1 MPAVKTYTRVNF
13 QNYPST
19 STPLNATNLNK
30 LDKGIDDLDDE
41 VVTVKNA
48 IENMSFDAD
57 SISYDNTSSGLQAT
71 DVQDAVDEIND
82 NLNGFKFYPAGEV
95 DLVASVSDDSYY
107 TDSDGNYILADSP
120 TGETLI
126 DDVTYKALASNK
138 DLRGKVGTDT
148 AVEFGGKTMKV
159 KEILILQNIAPSN
172 TKIGF
177 ATISNL
183 TTKVINFSRA
193 FLASYSITNLEGEYF
208 SVSVG
213 SNTTIKAKKAGK
225 YAIYKLTSNGATGL
239 HENYTYVG
247 TYDKS
252 VNENIIND
260 SWDSSLEYYVEA
272 LE

>member
-1 MPAVKTYTRVNF
+1 MALKENYKDDILDVSVNTKRKYQMENNGDGTVSFTDVTEYTQQGDSF
-13 QNYPST
+13 GASDM
-19 STPLNATNLNK
+19 NATNGK
-30 LDKGIDDLDDE
+30 
-41 VVTVKNA
+41 V
-48 IENMSFDAD
+48 
-57 SISYDNTSSGLQAT
+57 NTLESDIG
-71 DVQDAVDEIND
+71 EIND
-82 NLNGFKFYPAGEV
+82 NLNGFTFYSAGEI
-95 DLVASVSDDSYY
+95 DLVASVADDSYY
-107 TDSDGNYILADSP
+107 TDANGKYVLADSP
-120 TGETLI
+120 TGESLI
-126 DDVTYKALASNK
+126 DDITYKSLTSNE

-159 KEILILQNIAPSN
+159 KEILVLQNIAPSN

-193 FLASYSITNLEGEYF
+193 FLASHSITNLEGEYF

-239 HENYTYVG
+239 HENYAYVG